1 VVGDAGTVAGHR
13 HIVFEAFEHVEGVL
27 RNLDVL
33 FQAELDPGVDHGK
46 GGGGPG
52 ICQITFNDGHLQSR
66 IFLGQIKGG
75 GGTHD
80 PATDNND
87 VITLLAVH
95 GLAFSL
101 SVA

>member
-1 VVGDAGTVAGHR
+1 VIGDAGTVAGHR

>member
-1 VVGDAGTVAGHR
+1 MLGRLPATVISSSKRSSTSKAYCEIWTFCFRLNWILALTMERVV
-13 HIVFEAFEHVEGVL
+13 EAREY
-27 RNLDVL
+27 
-33 FQAELDPGVDHGK
+33 AM
-46 GGGGPG
+46 
-52 ICQITFNDGHLQSR
+52 ITFNDDHLQSR